1 MNVLAVKLT
10 THLASKNAK
19 STINSPVVN
28 KVHAT
33 TNDQN
38 SKGKL
43 KMRELLLTTEDHKAQ
58 AIEPSLQDYHNDIKK
73 Q

>member
-19 STINSPVVN
+19 ATINSPVVN

-43 KMRELLLTTEDHKAQ
+43 KMRELTITH
-58 AIEPSLQDYHNDIKK
+58 Y
-73 Q
+73 

>member
-1 MNVLAVKLT
+1 MAVKLT
-10 THLASKNAK
+10 IHLASKNANAK

-43 KMRELLLTTEDHKAQ
+43 KMRELLLTTEDHKVQ
-58 AIEPSLQDYHNDIKK
+58 AIEPSLQDYRNDIKK

>member
-1 MNVLAVKLT
+1 M
-10 THLASKNAK
+10 ASKNANAK

-33 TNDQN
+33 INDQN

-43 KMRELLLTTEDHKAQ
+43 KMRELTITHYWRSQSAGNRTKSSGL
-58 AIEPSLQDYHNDIKK
+58 P
-73 Q
+73 

>member
-43 KMRELLLTTEDHKAQ
+43 KMRELTITHYWRSQSAGNRTKSSGL
-58 AIEPSLQDYHNDIKK
+58 P
-73 Q
+73 